1 MFFNFILSHTF
12 VLQMRRVLNKIL
24 LSIMI
29 IAFTW
34 VIIGDLVNMHMKL
47 IYKKDLNKHNTYYT
61 KSHKSDKKDYLF
73 GSKIQKKAKD
83 FGNTANNTF
92 NFNISVNY
100 TNVFIAEILNLKTN
114 KLHSSLLLRGPP
126 SLRV

>member
-1 MFFNFILSHTF
+1 MK
-12 VLQMRRVLNKIL
+12 RVLNKIL
-24 LSIMI
+24 LSTMI
-29 IAFTW
+29 IAFMW

-73 GSKIQKKAKD
+73 ASKTLKDTND
-83 FGNTANNTF
+83 FGNTANNSF

-100 TNVFIAEILNLKTN
+100 TNLFFAEIVNFNKN
-114 KLHSSLLLRGPP
+114 KLYSSLLLRGPP
-126 SLRV
+126 SLI